1 MISETVEPVAAGR
14 SLSKEPISRRVR
26 VGPWSVDAVFVT
38 PPRHSEMSLS
48 RQAACLAEE
57 LAAAH
62 LDLDV
67 DAVRL
72 AAVMPSGRPIVLVD
86 GIPTRVSVSIS
97 HLQGLV
103 GAALCDSAGVGLD
116 IVDPAEAGRGL
127 DAWFTPDELS
137 LMPDDH
143 GLLRALLWAAKE
155 AAYKA
160 AHLDSEFRPRTV
172 TIRDLSAAGFAWIA
186 QDRFADVR
194 GTGCF
199 IGINRHIVAVAA
211 TPARRVLLQ
220 SQTRFPE
227 AYRP

>member
-1 MISETVEPVAAGR
+1 MISEKVEPVTAGR
-14 SLSKEPISRRVR
+14 SLSQEPIRRRVR

-38 PPRHSEMSLS
+38 PPRDSAMSLS

-57 LAAAH
+57 LAVAH

-72 AAVMPSGRPIVLVD
+72 AAVMPSGRPIALVD

-97 HLQGLV
+97 HLEGLV
-103 GAALCDSAGVGLD
+103 GAALCDSAWVGLD

-143 GLLRALLWAAKE
+143 GLVRALLWAAKE
-155 AAYKA
+155 

-172 TIRDLSAAGFAWIA
+172 TSRDLSAAGFAWIA

-211 TPARRVLLQ
+211 TPARRALLQ